1 MSSIISLNVEFGGG
15 LELLFSNRRK
25 HRIDLPA
32 RVPAAAASTASE
44 RGPEASAEGEQ
55 PQGRPADIT
64 YLILWLRDN
73 LLTERAELFVE
84 NGTVYVTYL
93 SSRFV
98 LYIVQRMRY
107 RRYCPAHELGQPNC
121 PLAWGL

>member
-84 NGTVYVTYL
+84 NGTVLAPAPRV
-93 SSRFV
+93 SPIA
-98 LYIVQRMRY
+98 LYNAVYFIPPQALY
-107 RRYCPAHELGQPNC
+107 
-121 PLAWGL
+121 